1 MKENKAIK
9 TISIFVLFLLPFAFL
24 FSQTDEA
31 SKVFENNAAS
41 VIALTSYGENKELL
55 FEGSGFVV
63 EKGVLV
69 TSYLLVS
76 QAKSMEGKN
85 FQGKKIKVEGVLG
98 VDKNFFIALLKIKGK
113 TPPLTLGNSDELEK
127 GEKVIAIGSNEVGA
141 LVGFEGEVRNI
152 HELSSTQKV
161 IEDSLS
167 IPENFSGGPLLDT
180 NGQVMGMTIFIER
193 RLKFVVPSN
202 VLKSLQQETL
212 VKFKKWQPEEY
223 LKTPEAASIAGKI
236 ALKLDETG
244 LAEKYLNR
252 VLMTDPQNIEI
263 HSLLASVYSRQRNYE
278 AAVLSYKKVIEL
290 NDNKDEAHLGLGIVY
305 LSMRRYKEAI
315 PSLEKAI
322 QLNSDYAEKYYQ
334 IGNAYEEL
342 KEYTKACDA
351 YERFLDSKPEKSW
364 EANYRLGLCRREL
377 GDYENAITAF
387 QGALKGNPQD
397 VKINQDLAQSFLK
410 TAQYEKA
417 EEIYKFLAQL
427 TPEDATLYYR
437 TILSMYNE
445 AKMHDKAIEAAKKII
460 ELKPNDADAVY
471 NLGYMYFMLKK
482 YKEAI
487 QTFKSA
493 LVLRPNFEYAYA
505 NIGNCS
511 FQIKNYSQALWA
523 YEKLVEIAPENSDGW
538 FNMAVSYMQL
548 KRHNDA
554 LASLKKTIELRPN
567 YAVAYYNLAV
577 VYMNLRDNQSAR
589 DVYKQLTKI
598 DPAWAK
604 KLRKILR

>member
-1 MKENKAIK
+1 MKGNKAVK
-9 TISIFVLFLLPFAFL
+9 AISIFVLFLLPFAFL
-24 FSQTDEA
+24 FSQTDE
-31 SKVFENNAAS
+31 SSNVFENSAAS
-41 VIALTSYGENKELL
+41 VIALTTYGENKEII
-55 FEGSGFVV
+55 FEGTGFVV

-76 QAKSMEGKN
+76 QAKSMVGKN
-85 FQGKKIKVEGVLG
+85 FKGKKIKIQGVLG
-98 VDKNFFIALLKIKGK
+98 VDKKFFIALLKIKGR

-127 GEKVIAIGSNEVGA
+127 GNKIIAIGSNETGTIE
-141 LVGFEGEVRNI
+141 GFKGKVINI
-152 HELSSTQKV
+152 HELSSTQKF

-167 IPENFSGGPLLDT
+167 VPENFSGGPLLDT

-202 VLKSLQQETL
+202 VLKSLQRGTL

-223 LKTPEAASIAGKI
+223 LKTNEAASIAGKI
-236 ALKLDETG
+236 AFKLDETG
-244 LAEKYLNR
+244 LADKYLNR
-252 VLMTDPQNIEI
+252 VLTTDSQNIEI

-278 AAVLSYKKVIEL
+278 AAVSSYKKVIEL
-290 NDNKDEAHLGLGIVY
+290 NDKKDEAHLGLGLVY
-305 LSMRRYKEAI
+305 LSMRKYKEAL

-322 QLNSDYAEKYYQ
+322 QLNSDYTNYYYQ

-351 YERFLDSKPEKSW
+351 YEKFLDSKPKEPWK
-364 EANYRLGLCRREL
+364 AYYRLGLCRREL
-377 GDYENAITAF
+377 SEYENAITAF

-397 VKINQDLAQSFLK
+397 VKINKDLAQSFLK
-410 TAQYEKA
+410 AAQYEKA

-445 AKMHDKAIEAAKKII
+445 AKMHDKAIEAANKII
-460 ELKPNDADAVY
+460 ELNPDDADAVY
-471 NLGYMYFMLKK
+471 NLGYMYFMLNKH
-482 YKEAI
+482 KEAI
-487 QTFKSA
+487 QAFKRS
-493 LVLRPNFEYAYA
+493 LVLNPNFEYAYA

-523 YEKLVEIAPENSDGW
+523 YNKIVEINPENSDAW

-548 KRHNDA
+548 KRFNNA
-554 LASLKKTIELRPN
+554 LKALKKTIELRPN

-577 VYMNLRDNQSAR
+577 VYMNLHDNYSAR

-604 KLRKILR
+604 RLRKILR

>member
-31 SKVFENNAAS
+31 SKVFENSAAS
-41 VIALTSYGENKELL
+41 VIALTSYGENKEII

-76 QAKSMEGKN
+76 QAKSIVGKN

-127 GEKVIAIGSNEVGA
+127 GKKVIAIGSDEVGKIA
-141 LVGFEGEVRNI
+141 GFEGEVTNI

-180 NGQVMGMTIFIER
+180 NGQVLGMTIFIER

-202 VLKSLQQETL
+202 VLKSLQQGTL

-223 LKTPEAASIAGKI
+223 LKTTEAASLAGKI
-236 ALKLDETG
+236 AFKLDETG

-252 VLMTDPQNIEI
+252 VLMTDSQNIEI

-290 NDNKDEAHLGLGIVY
+290 NDNKDEAHLGLGLVY
-305 LSMRRYKEAI
+305 LSMRRYKEAM
-315 PSLEKAI
+315 PSLKKAI
-322 QLNSDYAEKYYQ
+322 QLNSDYAEYYYQ
-334 IGNAYEEL
+334 VGNIHESL

-351 YERFLDSKPEKSW
+351 YERFLDSKPEKPW
-364 EANYRLGLCRREL
+364 DAYYHLGLCRREL
-377 GDYENAITAF
+377 SEYENAITAF

-410 TAQYEKA
+410 AAQYEKA

-445 AKMHDKAIEAAKKII
+445 AKMHNKAIEAAKKII
-460 ELKPNDADAVY
+460 ELDPNNADSVY
-471 NLGYMYFMLKK
+471 NLGYMYVILNKH
-482 YKEAI
+482 KEAI
-487 QTFKSA
+487 QTFKRV
-493 LVLRPNFEYAYA
+493 LELRPNFEYAYA
-505 NIGNCS
+505 NIGRCY

-523 YEKLVEIAPENSDGW
+523 YKKLVEIDPENTDGW
-538 FNMAVSYMQL
+538 FNMAVASMQL
-548 KRHNDA
+548 KRYNDA
-554 LASLKKTIELRPN
+554 LASLRKTIELRPN

-577 VYMNLRDNQSAR
+577 VYMNLHDNYSAR
-589 DVYKQLTKI
+589 DVYKQLIKI

>member
-24 FSQTDEA
+24 FSQTDES

-41 VIALTSYGENKELL
+41 VITLTFYGENKELL
-55 FEGSGFVV
+55 FEGSGFVI

-69 TSYLLVS
+69 TSYLPVS
-76 QAKSMEGKN
+76 QSKSIVGKN
-85 FQGKKIKVEGVLG
+85 IKGKKIKVEGVLG

-113 TPPLTLGNSDELEK
+113 TLPLTLGNSDELEK
-127 GEKVIAIGSNEVGA
+127 GKKVMAIGSNEEGTIVA
-141 LVGFEGEVRNI
+141 FEGKVRNI
-152 HELSSTQKV
+152 HEISSTQKV
-161 IEDSLS
+161 IEDSIS
-167 IPENFSGGPLLDT
+167 TPQNFSGGPLLDT

-202 VLKSLQQETL
+202 ALKSLQQGTL

-223 LKTPEAASIAGKI
+223 LKTTEAASIAGKI

-244 LAEKYLNR
+244 LAEKYLKR
-252 VLMTDPQNIEI
+252 VLMADSQNIEI

-290 NDNKDEAHLGLGIVY
+290 NDKKDEAHLGLGLVY

-334 IGNAYEEL
+334 IGTAYEQL
-342 KEYTKACDA
+342 KESTKACDA
-351 YERFLDSKPEKSW
+351 YEKFLDSKPEKPW
-364 EANYRLGLCRREL
+364 EAYYRLGLCKREL
-377 GDYENAITAF
+377 GEYENAITAF
-387 QGALKGNPQD
+387 QGALKENPQD
-397 VKINQDLAQSFLK
+397 VRINRDLAQSFHK
-410 TAQYEKA
+410 AAQYEKA
-417 EEIYKFLAQL
+417 EEVYKLLTQL
-427 TPEDATLYYR
+427 TPEDEIFYYR

-445 AKMHDKAIEAAKKII
+445 AKMHDKAIEAAKAII
-460 ELKPNDADAVY
+460 KLDPNNADAVY
-471 NLGYMYFMLKK
+471 NLGYMYFILKK
-482 YKEAI
+482 YSEAI

-523 YEKLVEIAPENSDGW
+523 YEKLVEIAPENSDAW

-548 KRHNDA
+548 KRYNNA
-554 LASLKKTIELRPN
+554 LKALKKTIELRPN
-567 YAVAYYNLAV
+567 YAIAYYNMAV
-577 VYMNLRDNQSAR
+577 VYMNLRDNYSAR